1 MPHSTTADQAGTVPV
16 TMSNRVLVIGANRG
30 IGLEICR
37 QLAGRGDAVHAACRR
52 RSDELE
58 AIDGVTIHDGVDV
71 TDRDALDRLAEAL
84 GRDSL
89 DWLLVVAGILQRTS
103 LDDLDVESI
112 RRQLEVNALGPL
124 VATRTLLP
132 CLSRGARVGL
142 VTSRMGS
149 IEDNSSGGSYGYR
162 MSKVALNMAGRS
174 LAHDLA
180 PQQVAV
186 RLLHPGYVRTDMTG
200 GSGNIGPAEA
210 ATGLIARLDELTLET
225 SGSFVHAN
233 GEALPW

>member
-1 MPHSTTADQAGTVPV
+1 
-16 TMSNRVLVIGANRG
+16 MSNQVLVIGANRG

-37 QLAGRGDAVHAACRR
+37 QLARRGDAVHAACRT

-58 AIDGVTIHDGVDV
+58 AIGGVTVHDGIDV
-71 TDRDALDRLAEAL
+71 TDREALARLAGSL

-89 DWLLVVAGILQRTS
+89 DWLLVVAGILQRVS
-103 LDDLDVESI
+103 LEDLDVEAI
-112 RRQLEVNALGPL
+112 RRQLEVNAIGPL
-124 VATRTLLP
+124 VATQTLMP
-132 CLSRGARVGL
+132 CLSRGAKVGL

-180 PQQVAV
+180 PQQIAV

-200 GSGNIGPAEA
+200 GTGNVAPDEA
-210 ATGLIARLDELTLET
+210 AAGLIARIDELTLET
-225 SGSFVHAN
+225 SGSFVHAS
-233 GEALPW
+233 GEPLPW